1 MNLRLELTE
10 ECSRCHGMGWSHKD
24 LFNHPADTTR
34 IPCEGCRHTG
44 QVPTWQGIELLNFI
58 NTYKDWME
66 DD

>member
-1 MNLRLELTE
+1 MNLKLELAE
-10 ECSRCHGMGWSHKD
+10 DCPRCDGMGYVYQW
-24 LFNHPADTTR
+24 AGTTR
-34 IPCEGCRHTG
+34 INCAHCKNTG